1 MATALPNPL
10 VAVKQASKWA
20 TVWGV
25 ALVIFGVLAIG
36 EPFLA
41 AIALATFIAWLLV
54 LVGIVHVGLAFQAH
68 SGKSLGWKALV
79 GLAYIFVGG
88 YLLFRPVVGVATLT
102 LMLAFLFMVEGV
114 LDFMLWW
121 KSRSVD
127 GAFWI
132 LVDSVI
138 TLALG
143 AMIYMHWPSSSVW
156 AIGTLVGISMMISG
170 VTRIMLSLAA
180 RRVAN
185 ALV

>member
-1 MATALPNPL
+1 V
-10 VAVKQASKWA
+10 VA
-20 TVWGV
+20 
-25 ALVIFGVLAIG
+25 
-36 EPFLA
+36 
-41 AIALATFIAWLLV
+41 
-54 LVGIVHVGLAFQAH
+54 
-68 SGKSLGWKALV
+68 
-79 GLAYIFVGG
+79 
-88 YLLFRPVVGVATLT
+88 VATLT

-156 AIGTLVGISMMISG
+156 AIGTLVGISMMITG

-185 ALV
+185 RLA